1 MYGYVYILQSEV
13 NKRYYIGS
21 TNNLRR
27 RINDHNLGKST
38 YTKLTRPFK
47 LVFSQKYD
55 NISEARRI
63 EYKLKKFKSKKI
75 LEKIV
80 EDQIIKIGD
89 D

>member
-1 MYGYVYILQSEV
+1 M
-13 NKRYYIGS
+13 
-21 TNNLRR
+21 RR